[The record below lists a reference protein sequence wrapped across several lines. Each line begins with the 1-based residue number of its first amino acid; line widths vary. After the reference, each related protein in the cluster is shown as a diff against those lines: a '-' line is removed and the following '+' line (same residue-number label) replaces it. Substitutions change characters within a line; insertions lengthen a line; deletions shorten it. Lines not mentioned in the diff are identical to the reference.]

1 MGYTT
6 RFKLS
11 YTDNDPTTEAA
22 ILRFLCIKGLL
33 ADDDCFEIEPDG
45 KHWIEFSNKWYDRVW
60 DMLALSAQLPTVQ
73 FNLEGEG
80 DSQGDVWE
88 ERYLGALC
96 KHIRPRIV
104 WPSEEEIVATPW
116 KTTP

>member
-45 KHWIEFSNKWYDRVW
+45 KHWIEFSNKWYESGRCVGGEVFRCA
-60 DMLALSAQLPTVQ
+60 MQTHQTTYRMAQ
-73 FNLEGEG
+73 
-80 DSQGDVWE
+80 
-88 ERYLGALC
+88 
-96 KHIRPRIV
+96 
-104 WPSEEEIVATPW
+104 
-116 KTTP
+116 